1 MIWSSMSDSSQ
12 IILLWSFSHIL
23 PPDEISTKGKRKV
36 KKKKKRKR
44 KRKRKER
51 KRKRK
56 RKRMKMRRV
65 RKMKVSSMM
74 RMNVKRNLE
83 SQPTTLPLN
92 QFSKL
97 NELSSSVFF
106 TYKNL
111 ISICPAMTHCSI
123 LPTIFS
129 LLEIVYSC

>member
-1 MIWSSMSDSSQ
+1 MIWSSISDSSQ
-12 IILLWSFSHIL
+12 IVLLWSFSHIL

-36 KKKKKRKR
+36 KKKKMK
-44 KRKRKER
+44 R

-74 RMNVKRNLE
+74 RMNMKRNLE

-97 NELSSSVFF
+97 NELSSSVSF
-106 TYKNL
+106 TYKSL
-111 ISICPAMTHCSI
+111 ISIHPAMTHCSI
-123 LPTIFS
+123 LPTIFP
-129 LLEIVYSC
+129 LLEIVYSH